1 MIFGGYNFATMSLNE
16 PIATFAN
23 NLLPILLVSG
33 AGFLLGKLLTID
45 SRSLG
50 RVVFYVFSPLLVF
63 DLMLKSK
70 LNLQQALTT
79 VGYTASV
86 IAVMGLLAFLSGKLF
101 KLEKPYLLAV
111 ILTVA
116 FGNTGNYGLPLV
128 KFAFG
133 TDALAV
139 ASLFYVTTTILFN
152 TVGVV
157 IASIGHMDLK
167 SAVLGLFKLPSIYG
181 VMLALIIK
189 GLGIQLPLPISR
201 TIEIAASGAIPVM
214 LILLGLELTRI
225 EWSHSFR
232 ALGLGVAVK
241 LVFGPLVG
249 LALAALFGMQGHVR
263 QGNVL
268 EAAMPAAV
276 ATTVVAAEYKLESP
290 LVTAIVFL
298 GTALSPLTLTP
309 LIVFLTR

>member
-1 MIFGGYNFATMSLNE
+1 
-16 PIATFAN
+16 
-23 NLLPILLVSG
+23 
-33 AGFLLGKLLTID
+33 
-45 SRSLG
+45 
-50 RVVFYVFSPLLVF
+50 
-63 DLMLKSK
+63 MLKSQ
-70 LNLQQALTT
+70 LNLQQAMTT
-79 VGYTASV
+79 VGYTMSV
-86 IAVMGLLAFLSGKLF
+86 IAIMGLLAFLFGKLF

-181 VMLALIIK
+181 VTLALIIK

-201 TIEIAASGAIPVM
+201 TIEIAANGAIPVM

-241 LVFGPLVG
+241 LLLGPLVG
-249 LALAALFGMQGHVR
+249 LALAGLFKLQGHVR
-263 QGNVL
+263 QGAVL

-276 ATTVVAAEYKLESP
+276 ATTVVATEYKLEPS

>member
-1 MIFGGYNFATMSLNE
+1 MSFNE
-16 PIATFAN
+16 LLTTFAN
-23 NLLPILLVSG
+23 NLLPIFLVSG
-33 AGFLLGKLLTID
+33 SGFVLGKFLTVD

-63 DLMLKSK
+63 DLMIKST
-70 LNLQQALTT
+70 LDLRQAFTT
-79 VGYTASV
+79 VAFTASV
-86 IAVMGLLAFLSGKLF
+86 IAVMGTLAFLLGKLF
-101 KLEKPYLLAV
+101 RLERPFLLAV

-116 FGNTGNYGLPLV
+116 FGNRGNYGLPLV

-133 TDALAV
+133 DDALAV
-139 ASLFYVTTTILFN
+139 ASIFYVTTTILFN

-181 VMLALIIK
+181 VILALLIK
-189 GLGIQLPLPISR
+189 GIGIQLPLPISR
-201 TIEIAASGAIPVM
+201 TIEIAANGAIPVM

-225 EWSHSFR
+225 QWSHSFR
-232 ALGLGVAVK
+232 ALGLGVLTK
-241 LVFGPLVG
+241 LLLAPLVG
-249 LALAALFGMQGHVR
+249 LLFASLFGMGHVAR
-263 QGNVL
+263 QGSVL

-276 ATTVVAAEYKLESP
+276 ATTVVATEYKLEPS

-298 GTALSPLTLTP
+298 GTVLSPLTLTP
-309 LIVFLTR
+309 LIVYLAR

>member
-1 MIFGGYNFATMSLNE
+1 MSFNE
-16 PIATFAN
+16 LLTTFAN

-33 AGFLLGKLLTID
+33 AGFLLGKFLTVD

-63 DLMLKSK
+63 DLMIKSE
-70 LNLQQALTT
+70 LNLHQAFTT
-79 VGYTASV
+79 VAFTVSV
-86 IAVMGLLAFLSGKLF
+86 IAVMGFLAFAFGKLF
-101 KLEKPYLLAV
+101 RLERPYLLAV

-116 FGNTGNYGLPLV
+116 FGNTGNYGLPLA

-133 TDALAV
+133 DDALAV

-157 IASIGHMDLK
+157 IASLGHMDLK
-167 SAVLGLFKLPSIYG
+167 SALLGLFKLPIIYG
-181 VMLALIIK
+181 VTLALLIK
-189 GLGIQLPLPISR
+189 GIGIQLPLPISR
-201 TIEIAASGAIPVM
+201 TIEIAANGAIPVM

-225 EWSHSFR
+225 QWSHSFR
-232 ALGLGVAVK
+232 ALGLGVTLK
-241 LVFGPLVG
+241 LLLGPLVG
-249 LALAALFGMQGHVR
+249 LLFAGLFGLQHTAR
-263 QGNVL
+263 QGSVL

-276 ATTVVAAEYKLESP
+276 ATTVVATEYKLEPS

-298 GTALSPLTLTP
+298 GTVLSPLTLTP
-309 LIVFLTR
+309 LIVYLAR

>member
-1 MIFGGYNFATMSLNE
+1 MPINE
-16 PIATFAN
+16 LISTFAN
-23 NLLPILLVSG
+23 NLLPILLIAG
-33 AGFLLGKLLTID
+33 AGFSLGKLLTVD

-63 DLMLKSK
+63 DLMLKSE
-70 LNLQQALTT
+70 LDLFQTLTT

-86 IAVMGLLAFLSGKLF
+86 ILVTGLLAYLLGTFF
-101 KLEKPYLLAV
+101 QLERTHLLAV

-133 TDALAV
+133 SNALAV
-139 ASLFYVTTTILFN
+139 ASLYFVTTTILFN
-152 TVGVV
+152 TAGVV
-157 IASIGHMDLK
+157 IASLGHMDLK
-167 SAVLGLFKLPSIYG
+167 SALLGLFKVPVVYG
-181 VMLALIIK
+181 VMLAMLIKAID
-189 GLGIQLPLPISR
+189 IQLPLPISR
-201 TIEIAASGAIPVM
+201 TIEIAANGAIPVM

-232 ALGLGVAVK
+232 AVGVGVFTKLLLGPVI
-241 LVFGPLVG
+241 G
-249 LALAALFGMQGHVR
+249 LALASLFGLQGHAR
-263 QGNVL
+263 QGSVI

-276 ATTVVAAEYKLESP
+276 ATTVVATEYKLQPS

-309 LIVFLTR
+309 LLVYLAR

>member
-1 MIFGGYNFATMSLNE
+1 MSFNE
-16 PIATFAN
+16 LLTTFAN

-33 AGFLLGKLLTID
+33 SGFLLGKFLTVD

-63 DLMLKSK
+63 DLMIKST
-70 LNLQQALTT
+70 LNLQQAFTT
-79 VGYTASV
+79 VAFTTSV
-86 IAVMGLLAFLSGKLF
+86 IAVMGLIAFLLGKLF
-101 KLEKPYLLAV
+101 RLERPYLLAV

-133 TDALAV
+133 NDALAV

-157 IASIGHMDLK
+157 IASLGHMDLK
-167 SAVLGLFKLPSIYG
+167 SALTGLLKLPIIYG
-181 VMLALIIK
+181 VVLALFIK
-189 GLGIQLPLPISR
+189 GIGIQLPLPISR
-201 TIEIAASGAIPVM
+201 TIEIAANGSIPVM

-225 EWSHSFR
+225 QWSHNFR
-232 ALGLGVAVK
+232 ALGLGVLTK
-241 LVFGPLVG
+241 LLIAPLVG
-249 LALAALFGMQGHVR
+249 LLLASLFGLQHTAR
-263 QGNVL
+263 QGSIL
-268 EAAMPAAV
+268 EASMPAAV
-276 ATTVVAAEYKLESP
+276 ATTVVATEYNLEPS

-298 GTALSPLTLTP
+298 GTVLSPLTLTP
-309 LIVFLTR
+309 LIVYLAR

>member
-1 MIFGGYNFATMSLNE
+1 MTIHELFT
-16 PIATFAN
+16 TFAN

-33 AGFLLGKLLTID
+33 AGFALGKLISID

-70 LNLQQALTT
+70 LNLQQAFTT
-79 VGYTASV
+79 VAFTASV
-86 IAVMGLLAFLSGKLF
+86 ITVMGLIAFLLGKLF
-101 KLEKPYLLAV
+101 RLEKPYLLAV

-133 TDALAV
+133 DDALAV

-181 VMLALIIK
+181 VALALLIK
-189 GLGIQLPLPISR
+189 GIGIQLPLPISR
-201 TIEIAASGAIPVM
+201 TIEIAANGAIPLM

-225 EWSHSFR
+225 QWSHSFR
-232 ALGLGVAVK
+232 ALSLGVG
-241 LVFGPLVG
+241 LRLLLGPLVG
-249 LALAALFGMQGHVR
+249 ILFASLFGLQHTAR
-263 QGNVL
+263 QGSIL

-276 ATTVVAAEYKLESP
+276 ATTVVATEYNLEPS

-309 LIVFLTR
+309 LIVYLAR